1 MNEKRQRQQQQMA
14 QQQKL
19 LDRRAR
25 ILEENPDLGSFM
37 KAKSRWIHVLL
48 LAGFVLQIFLT
59 LAVGW
64 TAGELSVGIFL
75 LGILGYWKYLLIL
88 LSCQGSLRNVKLA
101 GIIYVGFI
109 AYSMIRMVQQFSGE
123 VGMSLSF
130 YQEMFQIAPWMVIL
144 SIVSKIFD
152 LLVGVTILCLL
163 AVPKNRNRI
172 KQFDDMMAGTQ
183 SGMSM
188 SEKAR
193 RTVD

>member
-14 QQQKL
+14 QQQAI
-19 LDRRAR
+19 LDRRAK

-37 KAKSRWIHVLL
+37 KAKSRWIHILL

-64 TAGELSVGIFL
+64 TAGGLSIGIFL

-101 GIIYVGFI
+101 GIIYIGFI

-130 YQEMFQIAPWMVIL
+130 YQEMFQTAPWMVIL
-144 SIVSKIFD
+144 SIMSKIFD
-152 LLVGVTILCLL
+152 LLVCVTILCLL